1 MDPSIKTEI
10 EYFTADD
17 YRECDGWRKENGLYD
32 PTQLNKNVLIFRCM
46 IHSC

>member
-10 EYFTADD
+10 EFSLQTISVQHD
-17 YRECDGWRKENGLYD
+17 RESDGWRKYD
-32 PTQLNKNVLIFRCM
+32 PKQLNKNVLIFRCM

>member
-32 PTQLNKNVLIFRCM
+32 PKQLNKNVLIFRCM